1 MILMYVRDRRSEA
14 VRVAMPDVPL
24 EWQAAGPSLVSLEQI
39 SRARQFVFSASS
51 YDAIAD
57 APVEAGKF
65 EEFQITGITPPI
77 TVVVHGE
84 NWKRKRAEED
94 LKRICEYEIKLME
107 GAPFERYTFILHI
120 GKGAGGGGMEHANS
134 TAIGVPS
141 DEFLPAVGGHEIFY
155 LLYVERSRAAAQE
168 TGGYEKE
175 ENKRA
180 LWFGEGGTE
189 QEASFALVR
198 SGIWSK
204 QQFYADLGEQ
214 ISELEG
220 RPAKRSQ
227 SAEQSTL

>member
-1 MILMYVRDRRSEA
+1 
-14 VRVAMPDVPL
+14 MPDVPL

-141 DEFLPAVGGHEIFY
+141 DEFMAGVAEMKVFTRNLIFSTWQANRIAMVSLNRAVLPDVFFFLMFATHLF
-155 LLYVERSRAAAQE
+155 
-168 TGGYEKE
+168 EK
-175 ENKRA
+175 
-180 LWFGEGGTE
+180 G
-189 QEASFALVR
+189 Q
-198 SGIWSK
+198 
-204 QQFYADLGEQ
+204 
-214 ISELEG
+214 
-220 RPAKRSQ
+220 
-227 SAEQSTL
+227 

>member
-1 MILMYVRDRRSEA
+1 MILMYVPDRRSED
-14 VRVAMPDVPL
+14 VRVARPDVPL

-141 DEFLPAVGGHEIFY
+141 DEFMAGGGGAEIFFFLDVESLPPPALGTGGYQQEEKKPSAVGG
-155 LLYVERSRAAAQE
+155 
-168 TGGYEKE
+168 GG
-175 ENKRA
+175 
-180 LWFGEGGTE
+180 G
-189 QEASFALVR
+189 
-198 SGIWSK
+198 
-204 QQFYADLGEQ
+204 
-214 ISELEG
+214 
-220 RPAKRSQ
+220 AK
-227 SAEQSTL
+227 